1 MFMFSVGEARSQS
14 ESPSNR
20 VPPPAIA
27 ARGLPGLNDDGGDV
41 ISFGRFMD
49 FLAPPES
56 TLPRAK
62 KQADLVAAG
71 EIVFAAIGCTE
82 RHTPTWVTGH
92 HPSAALPQQTF
103 HPDSDFL
110 LHDMGSSGDQVQ
122 QGTDSNLQPIPPTW
136 MRTTPLWGC
145 RNNKVLWH
153 DGRLRQRLFRGD

>member
-1 MFMFSVGEARSQS
+1 MFSVGEARSQS

-49 FLAPPES
+49 FLAPPER
-56 TLPRAK
+56 TLPRIK
-62 KQADLVAAG
+62 KQANLVAAG
-71 EIVFAAIGCTE
+71 EIVFAATGCAKC
-82 RHTPTWVTGH
+82 HTPTWATGH
-92 HPSAALPQQTF
+92 HPSAALHQQTF
-103 HPDSDFL
+103 HPYSDFL

-136 MRTTPLWGC
+136 MRTTPLLGC

-153 DGRLRQRLFRGD
+153 DGRLKQRLFRGD